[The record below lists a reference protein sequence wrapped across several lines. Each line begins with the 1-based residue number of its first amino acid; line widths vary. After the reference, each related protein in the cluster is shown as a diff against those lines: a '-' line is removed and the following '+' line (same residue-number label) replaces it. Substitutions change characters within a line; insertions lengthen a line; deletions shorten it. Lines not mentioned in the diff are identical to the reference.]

1 MARTVLGEADGI
13 VLYSGFEG
21 ASVGALREIRDGIFH
36 VDCLEE
42 PNVPEMAFHGVFY
55 DYNFALGVRN
65 TTDEAADA
73 HIRLHL
79 CERSA
84 ARNMKFMCGAYW
96 VKEGRCWRHLPAANH
111 NHGDGWVDTVLTL
124 AAGQDTV
131 LSTKPQWTSAETEQT
146 VKQYA
151 ARLPFASV
159 RSLGTTAEGRD
170 LWVVE
175 TEPRDQRIFIHSS
188 FQSAEFAGDTVLHV
202 LDWLGTPTKRSQEL
216 LEHFQFTIL
225 PVPMPD
231 GVAHGYSI
239 MNARGRCPMFDFG
252 LARRGQNCAEE
263 SLHTWN
269 DMAAHPPAV
278 MLDVHVHPGRV
289 DSPKLNPVKG
299 QWYLNEE
306 CAQRA
311 EAVAQAMLACCPQWR
326 VVPVPENT
334 PEFDMTESELVLAAK
349 HLGSTAMCIQD
360 YALTAEGTKPLLIT
374 LLDAAL
380 GAI

>member
-1 MARTVLGEADGI
+1 MTTTLP
-13 VLYSGFEG
+13 F
-21 ASVGALREIRDGIFH
+21 
-36 VDCLEE
+36 
-42 PNVPEMAFHGVFY
+42 
-55 DYNFALGVRN
+55 GVRN

-84 ARNMKFMCGAYW
+84 ARNMKFMCGSYW

-111 NHGDGWVDTVLTL
+111 THGDGWVDTVLRL

-131 LSTKPQWTSAETEQT
+131 LSTRPQWTCAETEEI

-151 ARLPFASV
+151 ARLPFASA
-159 RSLGTTAEGRD
+159 RSLGKTAEGRD

-175 TEPRDQRIFIHSS
+175 TEPRDERIFIHSS

-252 LARRGQNCAEE
+252 PARRGQKCAEE

-269 DMAAHPPAV
+269 DMAAHPPAL

-299 QWYLNEE
+299 QWYLSEE

-311 EAVAQAMLACCPQWR
+311 ERVVQAMVACCPQWR
-326 VVPVPENT
+326 VVGVPVDD
-334 PEFDMTESELVLAAK
+334 PEFDMTESELVLVAK
-349 HLGSTAMCIQD
+349 HLGSTALCVQD
-360 YALTAEGTKPLLIT
+360 YALTAEGTKPLLLT

>member
-1 MARTVLGEADGI
+1 MTQKALGEARGT

-21 ASVGALREIRDGIFH
+21 ASVGGLREICDGIFH
-36 VDCLEE
+36 VECLEE
-42 PNVPEMAFHGVFY
+42 PDIPEMAFHGVFY

-84 ARNMKFMCGAYW
+84 ARNIKFMCGPYW

-111 NHGDGWVDTVLTL
+111 KHGDGWVDTVLTL
-124 AAGQDTV
+124 APGQDTV
-131 LSTKPQWTSAETEQT
+131 LSTKPQWTSGETEQT

-151 ARLPFASV
+151 ARLPFASA
-159 RSLGTTAEGRD
+159 RSLGKTAEGRD

-175 TEPRDQRIFIHSS
+175 TEPRDQRIFIHAS

-216 LEHFQFTIL
+216 LERFQFTIL

-231 GVAHGYSI
+231 GAAHGYSI
-239 MNARGRCPMFDFG
+239 MNARDRCPMFDFG
-252 LARRGQNCAEE
+252 LARRGQKCAEE

-269 DMAAHPPAV
+269 DMAAHAPAL
-278 MLDVHVHPGRV
+278 MLDVHVHPGSV

-299 QWYLNEE
+299 QWYLDEE

-311 EAVAQAMLACCPQWR
+311 ERVAQAILACCPQWR
-326 VVPVPENT
+326 VVPVPVDD
-334 PEFDMTESELVLAAK
+334 PEFDTTESELVLAARY
-349 HLGSTAMCIQD
+349 LGSTALCIQD

-380 GAI
+380 GAM